1 MNFREVNKKLNE
13 LKQAE
18 NKAKGEYLLAD
29 LGSEDELI
37 SNIRLDETRYQ
48 LEKFRDTKISELQYF
63 FK

>member
-18 NKAKGEYLLAD
+18 NKAKGEYLFAE